1 MINEKYQRNPNL
13 ITSKIENEVI
23 MMSEDME
30 KYFGMNIVANQIW
43 DILDSPKYIDNIV
56 DELLLDYNITK

>member
-1 MINEKYQRNPNL
+1 MKNINETPSL

-30 KYFGMNIVANQIW
+30 KYFGMNSVANQIW
-43 DILDSPKYIDNIV
+43 VIWDSPKYIDNIV